1 LVIGAWS
8 LVIYDE
14 QEPSMAEITAAM
26 VMKLRDETGLPMMDC
41 KKALQES
48 GGDFDKAKQTL
59 REKGIK
65 LMSIRSDRP
74 TEEGR
79 IAVYT
84 SLNPGVGAIV
94 ELQVES
100 APVAKH
106 EDIVAL
112 ANDLAKQLATGP
124 GAKTPDELWEQ
135 PAPSKKGMTL
145 RQWKDDIEGKM
156 REVLRLAR
164 VHRVNAPAGGYV
176 HHDAKSG
183 VLLEIE
189 GGNEE
194 LARGIAM
201 HVAAMKPKATTTA
214 ELDKALI
221 EKERAILTEQAKK
234 EGKPDNIIEK
244 MIEGRMRNFYAEHV
258 LSEQPFVKDDKQSV
272 GKVAAAGGM
281 KLKKFVRWQLGET
294 SGDKP
299 AA

>member
-1 LVIGAWS
+1 
-8 LVIYDE
+8 
-14 QEPSMAEITAAM
+14 MAEITAAQ
-26 VMKLRDETGLPMMDC
+26 VMKLRDDTGLPMMDC

-48 GGDFDKAKQTL
+48 AGDFEKAKQTL

-65 LMSIRSDRP
+65 LMAIRSDRP

-79 IAVYT
+79 IAVYN
-84 SLNPGVGAIV
+84 SLNPGVGAII

-106 EDIVAL
+106 EEIVAL

-124 GAKTPDELWEQ
+124 GAKTPDELWSQ
-135 PAPSKKGMTL
+135 PAPSKAGKTL
-145 RQWKDDIEGKM
+145 RDWKDEIEGKM

-164 VHRVNAPAGGYV
+164 VERVDAPTGGYV

-183 VLLEIE
+183 VLLEVE
-189 GGNEE
+189 GGNDE
-194 LARGIAM
+194 LAKGIAM

-214 ELDKALI
+214 ELDKALVD
-221 EKERAILTEQAKK
+221 KERAILTEQAKK

-244 MIEGRMRNFYAEHV
+244 MIEGRMRNFYAENV

-272 GKVAAAGGM
+272 GKIAAAGGM
-281 KLKKFVRWQLGET
+281 KLKKFTRWQLGE
-294 SGDKP
+294 
-299 AA
+299 AAGEKTAG

>member
-1 LVIGAWS
+1 
-8 LVIYDE
+8 
-14 QEPSMAEITAAM
+14 MADITAAM

-48 GGDFDKAKQTL
+48 NADFDKAKQTL

-65 LMSIRSDRP
+65 LMAIRSDRP

-79 IAVYT
+79 IAVHT

-106 EDIVAL
+106 EEIVAL

-124 GAKTPDELWEQ
+124 GAKTPEELWAQ
-135 PAPSKKGMTL
+135 PAPSKKGTTL
-145 RQWKDDIEGKM
+145 QQWKDEIEGKM

-164 VHRVNAPAGGYV
+164 IHRFDAPAGGYV
-176 HHDAKSG
+176 HHDGKSG
-183 VLLEIE
+183 VLLVVE
-189 GGNEE
+189 GGNDE
-194 LARGIAM
+194 LAKKIAM
-201 HVAAMKPKATTTA
+201 QVVAMKPKAATTA
-214 ELDKALI
+214 ELDKSLV
-221 EKERAILTEQAKK
+221 EKERAILTEQARK

-258 LSEQPFVKDDKQSV
+258 LAEQPYIHDDKQTV

-281 KLKKFVRWQLGET
+281 KLVKFIRWQLGET

>member
-1 LVIGAWS
+1 
-8 LVIYDE
+8 
-14 QEPSMAEITAAM
+14 MAEITAAQ

-48 GGDFDKAKQTL
+48 SGDFEQAKQTL

-65 LMSIRSDRP
+65 LMAIRSDRP

-84 SLNPGVGAIV
+84 SLNPGVGAMV

-106 EDIVAL
+106 EEIIGL

-124 GAKTPDELWEQ
+124 GAKTPEELWKQ
-135 PAPSKKGMTL
+135 PAPSRKGVTL
-145 RQWKDDIEGKM
+145 QDWKDEIEGKM

-164 VHRVNAPAGGYV
+164 VERWDASTGGYV

-183 VLLEIE
+183 VLLEVQ
-189 GGNEE
+189 GGNDE
-194 LARGIAM
+194 LARSVAM
-201 HVAAMKPKATTTA
+201 HIAAMKPKATTTA
-214 ELDKALI
+214 ELDKALV
-221 EKERAILTEQAKK
+221 EKERSILTEQARK

-244 MIEGRMRNFYAEHV
+244 MIEGRMRNFYAENV

-272 GKVAAAGGM
+272 GKVAEAGGM
-281 KLKKFVRWQLGET
+281 KLVKFVRWQLGET
-294 SGDKP
+294 SGEKP

>member
-1 LVIGAWS
+1 
-8 LVIYDE
+8 
-14 QEPSMAEITAAM
+14 MAEITAAM

-48 GGDFDKAKQTL
+48 GGDFDLAKQKA
-59 REKGIK
+59 RESGKKI
-65 LMSIRSDRP
+65 MSIRQDRS

-79 IAVYT
+79 IAVFT
-84 SLNPGVGAIV
+84 SLKPGVGAII

-106 EDIVAL
+106 EDVVAL

-124 GAKTPDELWEQ
+124 GAKTPDELWKQ
-135 PAPSKKGMTL
+135 PAPSRKGTTL
-145 RQWKDDIEGKM
+145 QQWKDELEGKM

-164 VHRVNAPAGGYV
+164 IQRIDAPAGGYV

-183 VLLEIE
+183 VVLVVE
-189 GGNEE
+189 GGNDE
-194 LARGIAM
+194 LAKNIAM
-201 HVAAMKPKATTTA
+201 HVAAMKPKAATTA
-214 ELDKALI
+214 ELDPALVQ
-221 EKERAILTEQAKK
+221 KERVILTEQARK
-234 EGKPDNIIEK
+234 EGKPENIIEK

-281 KLKKFVRWQLGET
+281 KLVKFVRWQLGEA
-294 SGDKP
+294 P
-299 AA
+299 ATGA

>member
-1 LVIGAWS
+1 
-8 LVIYDE
+8 
-14 QEPSMAEITAAM
+14 MAEITAAM
-26 VMKLRDETGLPMMDC
+26 VMKLRDETSLPMMDC

-65 LMSIRSDRP
+65 LMGMRADRP

-84 SLNPGVGAIV
+84 SLDPGVGTLI

-124 GAKTPDELWEQ
+124 GAKTPDELWDQ
-135 PAPSKKGMTL
+135 PAPSRKGTTL
-145 RQWKDDIEGKM
+145 RQWKDEIEGKM

-164 VHRVNAPAGGYV
+164 VHRIDKPAGGYV

-183 VLLEIE
+183 VLLEVE

-201 HVAAMKPKATTTA
+201 HIAAMRPKATTTA
-214 ELDKALI
+214 ELDKALVD
-221 EKERAILTEQAKK
+221 KERAILTEQAKK

-244 MIEGRMRNFYAEHV
+244 MIEGRMRNFYAENV
-258 LSEQPFVKDDKQSV
+258 LSEQPFVKDDKQTV

-281 KLKKFVRWQLGET
+281 KLLKFTRWQLGET
-294 SGDKP
+294 TGDKP

>member
-1 LVIGAWS
+1 
-8 LVIYDE
+8 
-14 QEPSMAEITAAM
+14 MAEITAAM
-26 VMKLRDETGLPMMDC
+26 VMKLRDETSLPMMDC

-48 GGDFDKAKQTL
+48 GGDFDKAKTAL

-65 LMSIRSDRP
+65 IMGMRADRP

-79 IAVYT
+79 IAVFT
-84 SLNPGVGAIV
+84 SLNPGVGSLI

-124 GAKTPDELWEQ
+124 GAKTPEDLWKQ
-135 PAPSKKGMTL
+135 PAPSRKGVTL
-145 RQWKDDIEGKM
+145 QQWKDEIEGKM

-164 VHRVNAPAGGYV
+164 IERWDVPTGGYV
-176 HHDAKSG
+176 HHDGKSG
-183 VLLEIE
+183 VLLQVE
-189 GGNEE
+189 GGNDE
-194 LARGIAM
+194 LARSIAM
-201 HVAAMKPKATTTA
+201 HVAAMKPKATTKE
-214 ELDKALI
+214 ELDSALI
-221 EKERAILTEQAKK
+221 DKERAILTEQARK

-258 LSEQPFVKDDKQSV
+258 LAEQPFVKDDKQSV
-272 GKVAAAGGM
+272 GKVAAAGDM
-281 KLKKFVRWQLGET
+281 KLVKFKRWQLGET
-294 SGDKP
+294 TGEKP

>member
-1 LVIGAWS
+1 
-8 LVIYDE
+8 
-14 QEPSMAEITAAM
+14 MAEITAAM
-26 VMKLRDETGLPMMDC
+26 VMKLRDETSLPMMDC
-41 KKALQES
+41 KKSLQES
-48 GGDFDKAKQTL
+48 GGDFEKAKQAL

-65 LMSIRSDRP
+65 LMGMRADRP

-84 SLNPGVGAIV
+84 SLNPGVGAMI

-124 GAKTPDELWEQ
+124 GAKSPEELWKQ
-135 PAPSKKGMTL
+135 PAPSRKGVTL
-145 RQWKDDIEGKM
+145 QEWKDEIEGKM

-164 VHRVNAPAGGYV
+164 VKRWDASSGGYV
-176 HHDAKSG
+176 HHDGKSG
-183 VLLEIE
+183 VLLEVE
-189 GGNEE
+189 GGNDE
-194 LARGIAM
+194 LAKGIAM
-201 HVAAMKPKATTTA
+201 HIAAMRPKATTTA
-214 ELDKALI
+214 ELDKALVD
-221 EKERAILTEQAKK
+221 KERAILTEQAKQA
-234 EGKPDNIIEK
+234 GKPDNIIEK
-244 MIEGRMRNFYAEHV
+244 MIEGRMRNFYAENV

-294 SGDKP
+294 TGDKTS
-299 AA
+299 A

>member
-1 LVIGAWS
+1 
-8 LVIYDE
+8 
-14 QEPSMAEITAAM
+14 MAEITAAQ
-26 VMKLRDETGLPMMDC
+26 VMKLRDETSLPMMDC

-48 GGDFDKAKQTL
+48 GGDFEAAKRAL

-65 LMSIRSDRP
+65 IMGMRADRP

-84 SLNPGVGAIV
+84 SLTPGVGAMV

-124 GAKTPDELWEQ
+124 GAKTPEDLWKQ
-135 PAPSKKGMTL
+135 PAPSRKGVTL
-145 RQWKDDIEGKM
+145 QHWKDEIEGKM

-164 VHRVNAPAGGYV
+164 IERWDAPTGGYV

-183 VLLEIE
+183 VLLQVE
-189 GGNEE
+189 GGNDE
-194 LARGIAM
+194 LAKSIAM
-201 HVAAMKPKATTTA
+201 HVAAMRPKAATTA
-214 ELDKALI
+214 ELDKAI
-221 EKERAILTEQAKK
+221 VDKERSILTEQAKK

-244 MIEGRMRNFYAEHV
+244 MIEGRMRNFYAENV
-258 LSEQPFVKDDKQSV
+258 LTEQPFVKDDKQSV

-281 KLKKFVRWQLGET
+281 KLVKFKRWQLGET
-294 SGDKP
+294 TGDKP

>member
-1 LVIGAWS
+1 
-8 LVIYDE
+8 
-14 QEPSMAEITAAM
+14 MAEITAAQ

-48 GGDFDKAKQTL
+48 SGDFELAKKTL

-65 LMSIRSDRP
+65 LMAIRSDRP

-84 SLNPGVGAIV
+84 SLDPGVGAMV

-106 EDIVAL
+106 EEIVGL

-124 GAKTPDELWEQ
+124 GAKTPEELWKQ
-135 PAPSKKGMTL
+135 PAPSRKGITL
-145 RQWKDDIEGKM
+145 QDWKDEIEGKM

-164 VHRVNAPAGGYV
+164 VERWDASTSGYV

-183 VLLEIE
+183 VLLQVQ
-189 GGNEE
+189 GGNDE
-194 LARGIAM
+194 LARGVAM
-201 HVAAMKPKATTTA
+201 HIAAMKPKATTTA
-214 ELDKALI
+214 ELDKALV
-221 EKERAILTEQAKK
+221 EKERSILTEQARK

-244 MIEGRMRNFYAEHV
+244 MIEGRMRNFYAENV

-272 GKVAAAGGM
+272 GKVAEAGGM
-281 KLKKFVRWQLGET
+281 KLVKFVRWQLGET
-294 SGDKP
+294 SGEKP
-299 AA
+299 VG

>member
-1 LVIGAWS
+1 
-8 LVIYDE
+8 
-14 QEPSMAEITAAM
+14 MADITAAM

-41 KKALQES
+41 KKALQEAD
-48 GGDFDKAKQTL
+48 GNFDVAKQKL

-65 LMSIRSDRP
+65 LMSIRQDRS

-79 IAVYT
+79 IAVHT
-84 SLNPGVGAIV
+84 SLKSGVGAMI

-106 EDIVAL
+106 EELVAL

-124 GAKTPDELWEQ
+124 GAKTPEELWKQ
-135 PAPSKKGMTL
+135 PAPSRKGMTL
-145 RQWKDDIEGKM
+145 QQWKEEVEGKM

-164 VHRVNAPAGGYV
+164 IARIDAPTGGYV

-183 VLLEIE
+183 VLLVVE
-189 GGNEE
+189 GGDDE
-194 LARGIAM
+194 LAKKIAM
-201 HVAAMKPKATTTA
+201 QVVAMKPKAATTA
-214 ELDKALI
+214 ELDKALVD
-221 EKERAILTEQAKK
+221 KERAILTEQARK

-258 LSEQPFVKDDKQSV
+258 LAEQPYIHDDKQSV

-281 KLKKFVRWQLGET
+281 KLVKFIRWQLGET
-294 SGDKP
+294 AGEKP